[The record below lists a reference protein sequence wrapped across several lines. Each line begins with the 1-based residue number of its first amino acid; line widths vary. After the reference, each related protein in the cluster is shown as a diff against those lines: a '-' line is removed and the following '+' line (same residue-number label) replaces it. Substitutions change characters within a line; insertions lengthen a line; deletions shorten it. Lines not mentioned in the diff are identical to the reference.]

1 VGGDVQ
7 PGTHIVNC
15 PAAASVTTPL
25 SLAAVHSCTQAE
37 VLVLLP
43 APVTG

>member
-15 PAAASVTTPL
+15 AAAASVTTLL
-25 SLAAVHSCTQAE
+25 SLAAVYSCTQAE
-37 VLVLLP
+37 VVLLS

>member
-15 PAAASVTTPL
+15 AVAASVTTPL
-25 SLAAVHSCTQAE
+25 SLAAMHSWTQAE
-37 VLVLLP
+37 VMLLP
-43 APVTG
+43 HVPVTG